1 MLAEFDDEDL
11 FEENDSDD
19 NDGDDNDG
27 DVNEEDDVEYITSIA
42 VTDPWTN
49 FRNTMAQHMF
59 NDWRARQ
66 RRLTL

>member
-19 NDGDDNDG
+19 NDGDD
-27 DVNEEDDVEYITSIA
+27 NEEDDVEYITSIA

-49 FRNTMAQHMF
+49 FRNTMAQYMF
-59 NDWRARQ
+59 DDWRARH

>member
-19 NDGDDNDG
+19 NDGDD
-27 DVNEEDDVEYITSIA
+27 NEEDDVEYITSIA

-49 FRNTMAQHMF
+49 FRNTMAQNMF
-59 NDWRARQ
+59 NDWRARH